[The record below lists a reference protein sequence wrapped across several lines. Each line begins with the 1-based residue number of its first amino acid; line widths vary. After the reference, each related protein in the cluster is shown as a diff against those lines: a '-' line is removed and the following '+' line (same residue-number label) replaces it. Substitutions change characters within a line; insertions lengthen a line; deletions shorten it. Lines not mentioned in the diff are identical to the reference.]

1 LEEKKLKFFKAI
13 LLVLTAVLL
22 LSACGHSS
30 FNTESKATFKAVK
43 ASLNE
48 ETKKSNKKSGNLHF
62 YLPFGFDIKDTN
74 SNNII
79 LKNGSKTY
87 ILFHNPQETSSSDV
101 VYRASVDQYKKVDT
115 KQTFKKNS
123 KLGFV
128 IIKRLEDDL
137 NELTVGIGG
146 TKITIQT
153 KTGSMG
159 SDAKD
164 MMEIVKSV
172 SYKK

>member
-1 LEEKKLKFFKAI
+1 LEEKKLKFFNAI
-13 LLVLTAVLL
+13 FVFVTAVLL

-30 FNTESKATFKAVK
+30 FNNETKATIKSVN
-43 ASLNE
+43 ASVNADE
-48 ETKKSNKKSGNLHF
+48 KKPNKKSGKMHF
-62 YLPFGFDIKDTN
+62 YLPFGFDIKDEK

-87 ILFHNPQETSSSDV
+87 ILFHNPQESSSSDV
-101 VYRASVDQYKKVDT
+101 VYKASLNQYKKVDA
-115 KQTFKKNS
+115 KDTFSKHN

-128 IIKRLEDDL
+128 IIKRLENDL
-137 NELTVGIGG
+137 NELTVGVGG
-146 TKITIQT
+146 TKITTQT
-153 KTGSMG
+153 KTGSLE

-172 SYKK
+172 AYKK